1 MRISSVVRRLLGI
14 EQAVV
19 ERVLL
24 GSVGLVT
31 HVRVGARQRLRC
43 SRCRRRCGK
52 HDNGQGRRRW
62 RSLDMGSTRSFIE
75 ADAPRVRCPEHGV
88 VVAHVPWASV
98 GSGFT
103 HEFEQQTAYLAVNAS
118 QKVVA
123 ELMRIAWRTVGRILE
138 RIVSAALEG
147 RDMLDGVSRIGIDE
161 TSYRRGHRYL
171 TVVVCHDSGRLIWAA
186 PGRNKAT
193 LTRFF
198 DELGTERCARITHAS
213 ADGAAW
219 IHETVRSKCPNAVVC
234 MDAFHIVKWVNE
246 AVDKIRREFWND
258 TRKHRKRGRP
268 PKNLKARAK
277 QIKNS
282 RWALLKNPENL
293 NVKQAA
299 TLAELE
305 AAGGP
310 LWKAWVLKENLR
322 ELLKLDA
329 DEAIDRLDI
338 WLERVDESELEQFAK
353 IAKTIRELRPEIE
366 AMLTHRLTNGRVES
380 VNAKIRLIQVRAF
393 GYHNPYSLIA
403 LAKLTLSGLC
413 PPLPGRAVA

>member
-1 MRISSVVRRLLGI
+1 VRCLLGI
-14 EQAVV
+14 ERAVV

-24 GSVGLVT
+24 GSVGVVT
-31 HVRVGARQRLRC
+31 CVRVGARQRLRC

-52 HDNGQGRRRW
+52 FDNGQGRRRW
-62 RSLDMGSTRSFIE
+62 RTLDVGSMRSWIE
-75 ADAPRVRCPEHGV
+75 ADAPRVRCVQHGV

-123 ELMRIAWRTVGRILE
+123 ELMRIAWRTVGRILQ
-138 RIVSAALEG
+138 RVVSVALAG
-147 RDMLDGVSRIGIDE
+147 RDLLDGVSRIGIDE

-171 TVVVCHDSGRLIWAA
+171 TVVVCHETGRLIWAS
-186 PGRNKAT
+186 PGCNQAT
-193 LTRFF
+193 LNRFF
-198 DELGTERCARITHAS
+198 DELGVDRCARITHAS

-219 IHETVRSKCPNAVVC
+219 IHRTVRARCPNVTVC
-234 MDAFHIVKWVNE
+234 MDAFHLVKWVNE
-246 AVDKIRREFWND
+246 ALDKIRRVFWND
-258 TRKHRKRGRP
+258 TRRHRKPGRR
-268 PKNLKARAK
+268 PKDLKARARR
-277 QIKNS
+277 IKHS
-282 RWALLKNPENL
+282 RWALLKNPDAL
-293 NVKQAA
+293 SAPQAA

-310 LWKAWVLKENLR
+310 LWKAWLLKEDLR

-329 DEAIDRLDI
+329 DEASARLDL
-338 WLERVDESELEQFAK
+338 WLDRVDEADLDEFTR
-353 IAKTIRELRPEIE
+353 IASTIRDLRPEIE

-380 VNAKIRLIQVRAF
+380 VNAKIRLIQTRAF
-393 GYHNPYSLIA
+393 GFHNPYALIA

-413 PPLPGRAVA
+413 PPLPGRAAA